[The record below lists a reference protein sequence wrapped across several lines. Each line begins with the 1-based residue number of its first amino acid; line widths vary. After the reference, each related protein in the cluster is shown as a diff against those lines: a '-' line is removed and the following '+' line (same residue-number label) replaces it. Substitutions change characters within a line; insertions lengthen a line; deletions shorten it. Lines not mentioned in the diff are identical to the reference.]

1 MKAKLQLA
9 ASAVALAGL
18 LSGQASQATNVAELP
33 LKASV
38 LAKPNVVFGM
48 DDSGSMDFAVLLNTN
63 SGIVWWNGTST
74 FDGTTK
80 QPLDYDGTY
89 VPYVY
94 TMPVGTATGGAI
106 YSYDSYYGQA
116 VPPTPQFAWVRSPK
130 FNPLYYNSLVTYSAW
145 PPAYVGGA
153 TVTYPDS
160 TATAAKSHPAT
171 ATSPTMNLTTQW
183 DSGNANFS
191 SNGYMFYVQAGM
203 KVPSG
208 SYVKATSA
216 TSSVCRSSGSWTTI
230 TTDLTVASGR
240 ACWAAIPYYPATFWN
255 AESCTADD
263 SSMTSSCVTAPDG
276 TTTLKRY
283 EIKAGNTFPSGR
295 SYAAEMQNFANW
307 FTYYR
312 KRKLMLGASM
322 GNVLENLTG
331 LRMGVVPFNNN
342 AAITMYDADAAA
354 AASNR
359 LSVIGKFYLNAMSS
373 NGTPTHTTMKY
384 IGDQYGSDTSI
395 VQYACQRNAMFI
407 VTDGFANDGTV
418 SPPGYDSSKYGSN
431 AAPYQ
436 TTSSGSQADIALSY
450 YINQLR
456 ASGGSALAGGRV
468 PASAS
473 TAPNADKN
481 PNLHVNTYAITLGVK
496 GDLWPSAVDPFVTA
510 PTWTA
515 PVADDPSMVDDLWH
529 ATINGRGQMYLATD
543 AASTT
548 TAIRNGLQDILSQTG
563 AQGGVAVSTVNLSR
577 GDGYAYLGVYNP
589 SGWTGDLTANA
600 INSTTGDINTTAA
613 WSASSKL
620 TARDW
625 TTRVIASRNGAG
637 PTAFTAA
644 GVGSLVNP
652 GGTWGTTADIVNY
665 LRGDR
670 SKEGTTFRSRTG
682 LMGAVITS
690 EPTIDRDNKVVY
702 IASGEGMLHAFDIT
716 AGADAGKELW
726 AFVPNAVL
734 PDMGQTTARGYTF
747 KTQLDGTPVVAK
759 TGGTSR
765 LLVAGMGAAG
775 TNYYALD
782 VSSPRALSESD
793 LSWVKWQFPTGSS
806 DSYATKVGQT
816 VGKPVIVKTSA
827 GYRVLV
833 TSGYNSTYD
842 GKGRLFVLDPATGS
856 VLKEFATTAGALG
869 AESGLAGVSGYLE
882 DDGTVR
888 YVYGGDLLGNLW
900 RFDLDAAS
908 GTDPNLVA
916 VLKGPTGTTQP
927 VTAAP
932 ELAYIGGKRVVF
944 VGTGRLLDITDF
956 GNSAVQTFYAIAD
969 GATLANARSS
979 LIQRTYTRA
988 TDTLSGATVD
998 WSSSRGWYL
1007 DLSAGEQAN
1016 THPSVAYGSVAFTTN
1031 VTGATDCSA
1040 SSYFYLIDFT
1050 TGGKSANADQVST
1063 QLSSKANVSGVNAV
1077 LTSDGKV
1084 RGLMQTTDG
1093 EPIERTMSNRPTIS
1107 PAKNSWREVRQ
1118 E

>member
-1 MKAKLQLA
+1 MKPLLRNVLFPAALA
-9 ASAVALAGL
+9 AL
-18 LSGQASQATNVAELP
+18 LYGPASQATNIAELP

-48 DDSGSMDFAVLLNTN
+48 DDSGSMDFSVLLNTN
-63 SGIVWWNGTST
+63 SGIVWWNGTSS
-74 FDGTTK
+74 FDATTK

-89 VPYVY
+89 TPYVY
-94 TMPVGTATGGAI
+94 TLPVGTATGGAI
-106 YSYDSYYGQA
+106 YAYNSYYGQS
-116 VPPTPQFAWVRSPK
+116 VPPTTQFAWVRSSS
-130 FNPLYYNSLVTYSAW
+130 FNPLYYNSSVTYSAW
-145 PPAYVGGA
+145 PPAYVGTT
-153 TVTYPDS
+153 TVTYADS
-160 TATAAKSHPAT
+160 PPAAAKSHPAT
-171 ATSPTMNLTTQW
+171 SSSPTMNLTVQW
-183 DSGNANFS
+183 DSSNANFT

-203 KVPSG
+203 TVPAGSSLNASSTTSG
-208 SYVKATSA
+208 A
-216 TSSVCRSSGSWTTI
+216 CSGTTRRTI
-230 TTDLTVASGR
+230 TSDLVVAAGR

-255 AESCTADD
+255 VENCTVDGTSCI
-263 SSMTSSCVTAPDG
+263 TAPDG
-276 TTTLKRY
+276 TTKLKRY
-283 EIKAGNTFPSGR
+283 EIKSGNTFPSGR
-295 SYAAEMQNFANW
+295 TYAQEIQNFANW

-342 AAITMYDADAAA
+342 AAITMYDADATAA
-354 AASNR
+354 SSNR
-359 LSVIGKFYLNAMSS
+359 LSVIGKFYLNALTS

-418 SPPGYDSSKYGSN
+418 SPPSYDNTKYGSS

-450 YINQLR
+450 YVNQLR
-456 ASGGSALAGGRV
+456 ASGGSALAAGKV
-468 PASAS
+468 PVSAS

-496 GDLWPSAVDPFVTA
+496 GDLWPTSVDPFVTA
-510 PTWTA
+510 PTWTT

-543 AASTT
+543 ATSTA

-589 SGWTGDLTANA
+589 SGWTGDLTANS
-600 INSTTGDINTTAA
+600 ISSSTGDISSTAA
-613 WSASSKL
+613 WSASTKL
-620 TARDW
+620 GARDW
-625 TTRVIASRNGAG
+625 TTRVIASRSATG
-637 PTAFTAA
+637 PVAFTEA

-652 GGTWGTTADIVNY
+652 GGTWGTTADIISY

-682 LMGAVITS
+682 LMGAIITS

-734 PDMGQTTARGYTF
+734 PDMGQTTSRGYTF
-747 KTQLDGTPVVAK
+747 KTQLDGTPVVGK
-759 TGGTSR
+759 TGTTSK

-782 VSSPRALSESD
+782 VSSPRAYTESD
-793 LSWVKWQFPTGSS
+793 VSWVKWQFPTGSS

-816 VGKPVIVKTSA
+816 VGKPSIVKTSA

-842 GKGRLFVLDPATGS
+842 GKGRLFVLDPATGG

-932 ELAYIGGKRVVF
+932 ELAYINGKRVVF

-969 GATLANARSS
+969 GATLSNARSS
-979 LIQRTYTRA
+979 LVQRTYTRG

-998 WSSSRGWYL
+998 WNTTRGWYL

-1016 THPSVAYGSVAFTTN
+1016 THPSVAYGAVAFTTN
-1031 VTGATDCSA
+1031 VTGSTDCSA

-1050 TGGKSANADQVST
+1050 TGGKSANADQISST
-1063 QLSSKANVSGVNAV
+1063 LSTKANVSGVNAV